1 VLRVTR
7 DGFRSYG
14 YLISPLRAPHC
25 AILNVIF
32 FLDFNLF
39 FFSFSCSLATCFYLF
54 NYIYLFQ
61 FIDLLFMNCK

>member
-1 VLRVTR
+1 MLRVTR

-39 FFSFSCSLATCFYLF
+39 FVPSLVPLPHAFICLIIFIFSVHRFVVHEL
-54 NYIYLFQ
+54 
-61 FIDLLFMNCK
+61 